1 MALKTQTSQMTTA
14 YGARFSQQDLTTP
27 EENVVN
33 QPLKTP
39 QYKEGGMP
47 LVVALA
53 RNRNVRFAGGGTS
66 NGRPRKENKV

>member
-1 MALKTQTSQMTTA
+1 MALKTQTTQMRTA
-14 YGARFSQQDLTTP
+14 YGQRFSQQDLTTR

-53 RNRNVRFAGGGTS
+53 RDRNVQFAGGGTS
-66 NGRPRKENKV
+66 KGAPRKENKV